1 MVKDQKSNDKRSIIL
16 LAIIT
21 FTLLASAILIGFY
34 DPDNGADIKP
44 APNFTATDHMNRT
57 FSLGDNTGKVTV
69 LHINQ
74 LESPLC
80 LECEEQMRGQIEE
93 LELLAA
99 DNDTDISIITLNI
112 RKNEYSADGWQ
123 LMYDWYGTNITWN
136 WVEEHE
142 PYTIA
147 SQYQEYWEVD
157 SSFANPSLI
166 LIDHDLNVV
175 GVYHVYCLGTGELDG
190 VQTHDSLAQDVEDIL
205 AGDWG
210 DDFRGDISTGVSLG
224 SMLLLGIATSF
235 SPCSILLLLTMIS
248 YIGAQ
253 KDEENEGGD
262 EGKDGENETTGLD
275 WKKGLWMGIS
285 FTLGTTLVFLI
296 FGFLISYIGLFIE
309 MSSTF
314 YLVAGSILVI
324 LGINAIKPLS
334 GLLDIMKS
342 NNTGREEAG
351 DSEASESN
359 GTDSSETND
368 TGIKFGAGF
377 IERLSKRSVNLAS
390 FFLGIIFSI
399 GWAPCAISLVFPV
412 MVLMLAQDISIL
424 TGGMMMGAFGLGHG
438 LVIIPFTVASSEL
451 KGKLG
456 NRYINAGR
464 WIQPLFGLA
473 IIAIGIIFAIRYF
486 GIEIW

>member
-1 MVKDQKSNDKRSIIL
+1 MVEGPKINDKRSIIL
-16 LAIIT
+16 LIIII
-21 FTLLASAILIGFY
+21 FILLASAIMIGFY
-34 DPDNGADIKP
+34 DPDNGADIKL
-44 APNFTATDHMNRT
+44 APDFTATDHMNRT
-57 FSLGDNTGKVTV
+57 FSLSDNIGKVTV

-99 DNDTDISIITLNI
+99 DNDTDVSIITLNI
-112 RKNEYSADGWQ
+112 RKNEYSDDGWQ

-147 SQYQEYWEVD
+147 SQYQKYWEVD

-166 LIDHDLNVV
+166 LIDHESNVV

-190 VQTHDSLAQDVEDIL
+190 IQTHGSLAQDVEDIL

-210 DDFRGDISTGVSLG
+210 DEFRGDISTGVSLG

-253 KDEENEGGD
+253 KDEEDADEGGD
-262 EGKDGENETTGLD
+262 VDENNNEDKGANNETTGLD

-324 LGINAIKPLS
+324 LGINAIKPLT
-334 GLLDIMKS
+334 GLLDILKT
-342 NNTGREEAG
+342 NNTGREEA
-351 DSEASESN
+351 SEIE
-359 GTDSSETND
+359 TETND

-377 IERLSKRSVNLAS
+377 IERLSKRSANLAS

-456 NRYINAGR
+456 NKYMNAGR

-473 IIAIGIIFAIRYF
+473 IIAIGMIFAIRYF
-486 GIEIW
+486 GIEMW